1 MLTSNT
7 MKRNQQKNN
16 WATTAMKK
24 GGHCGGLTMVAISF
38 KSI

>member
-7 MKRNQQKNN
+7 MKRNQKNN

-24 GGHCGGLTMVAISF
+24 GGHWWRFDYGSNFL
-38 KSI
+38 